1 MHMLILLY
9 HPLSLSYRE
18 ELKKHKS
25 NNYGH

>member
-9 HPLSLSYRE
+9 NPLSLSYRDE
-18 ELKKHKS
+18 FKKHKY